1 MKKAYKLLIVLSV
14 FFSAILLP
22 LRSYALSNSTDEIDY
37 LSEKDKTKVENFIEK
52 QMEKG
57 KIPGMSVVIVDGDE
71 TVYQKGFGYS
81 DIEQEKPVTSKTLFE
96 IGSNSKAF
104 TALGIL
110 NLQNSGLIKI
120 DDKVTKYVPWL
131 KVKYQ
136 GKEVP
141 ITIEELL
148 HHTSGIP
155 FKSIDKIPVS
165 SDDNAI
171 EETVKTLINIELN
184 SKPGEEFQYATINY
198 DILGLV
204 IEKVTGT
211 SYEKYIEENVLKP
224 MGLNHTYLFSNT
236 SNYADLAK
244 GYKIGFLKPRL
255 YDAPVYRGNKPAG
268 YIISSAEDM
277 AKWLKIQMGTYEDS
291 KINENLIKDSHKP
304 NRRVPPIGD
313 GSSYAAGWFVYQI
326 GGGEISHG
334 GSNPNYSSYILFRP
348 EDKVGIAVLSN
359 TNSEYVSAITN
370 GVNELLQGREY
381 NQDTKDLNQSAD
393 TISIL
398 IICIA
403 SLIIISTCYF
413 MFLTLKQIV
422 KKERQLNKRGIKD
435 IFKIIISFIFMLGLS
450 YCIYLIPYNLYGGLS
465 WGFVFVWLP
474 KSIKVALYLV
484 YICIWLVYIYFLITS
499 FYRKKEDKS
508 ILILSILS
516 IVSGLGNAMIIITI
530 NTAISSDNSMKAKL
544 LVYFILGII
553 LYVYAQKIMRRKLIK
568 VTNGIVYSKRME
580 IVKCLLRAP
589 YNKFEEIEKG
599 RIESTLNNDTET
611 ISGFADILVGG
622 VTSTITLI
630 FCFIYLGYINIYAL
644 LLSVTVILLIAS
656 IYFFVGRYANKV
668 GEEARDI
675 QNKFFNFI
683 NDLIGGYKE
692 LSLNKNRKID
702 FEADMEKSCDTYRVK
717 RSQASFAFANMFVIG
732 ELLFT
737 LAIGAVA
744 FIFPFILKNLE
755 STSMAS
761 YVFILLY
768 MTGPVH
774 GILNTIPN
782 AIEAKISFKRIN
794 DLLNQMLYSNI
805 ENLDEKQFATE
816 GNISLK
822 LNDIEYEYKKNDEKS
837 FKVGPINYE
846 FNSGEIV
853 FITGGNGSGKST
865 LAKLITGL
873 YPPSKGYLTL
883 NNNKIPEKML
893 SEKYSTVFSDFY
905 LFNKLYGID
914 YKGKEEEI
922 ERYLRL
928 LQLDT
933 KVEIEDGKFSTTKLS
948 TGQKKRLALLITY
961 LEDRPIYLFDE
972 WAADQD
978 PEFRLFFYD
987 TLLPELKQR
996 GKCVIAITHDDR
1008 YFNLADKII
1017 KMDFGNMLSGVLKG

>member
-1 MKKAYKLLIVLSV
+1 MFSV
-14 FFSAILLP
+14 FLCVILLP
-22 LRSYALSNSTDEIDY
+22 LSSYAFGNGTDEINY
-37 LSEKDKTKVENFIEK
+37 LSDNDKEKVEKFIEK
-52 QMEKG
+52 QMDKG
-57 KIPGMSVVIVDGDE
+57 KIPGMSIVIVEGDQ

-81 DIEQEKPVTSKTLFE
+81 DIESKSPVTSNTLFE

-110 NLQNSGLIKI
+110 NLQDSGLLHI
-120 DDKVTKYVPWL
+120 DDKVTKYIPWL
-131 KVKYQ
+131 KVTYQ
-136 GKEVP
+136 GEEAS
-141 ITIEELL
+141 ITIRDLL

-155 FKSIDKIPVS
+155 FKTIDKIPVS
-165 SDDNAI
+165 NNNNAI
-171 EETVKTLINIELN
+171 EETVKTLINIELD
-184 SKPGEEFQYATINY
+184 SKPGDIFQYATINY
-198 DILGLV
+198 DVLGLV
-204 IEKVTGT
+204 IEKVTGA

-224 MGLNHTYLFSNT
+224 MHLNNTYLFRETIN
-236 SNYADLAK
+236 NEDMAQ

-268 YIISSAEDM
+268 YIISNAEDM
-277 AKWLKIQMGTYEDS
+277 AKWLKIQMGFYGNAD
-291 KINENLIKDSHKP
+291 INENIIKESQNP
-304 NRRVPPIGD
+304 NRRIPPLED
-313 GSSYAAGWFVYQI
+313 GSSYAGGWFIHQI

-334 GSNPNYSSYILFRP
+334 GNNPNYSSSILFRP
-348 EDKVGIAVLSN
+348 EEQVGIAVLSN
-359 TNSEYVSAITN
+359 INSEYVSVITK
-370 GVNELLQGREY
+370 GVNEILQGREY
-381 NQDTKDLNQSAD
+381 NQDTKDLNQSVD

-398 IICIA
+398 IICIS
-403 SLIIISTCYF
+403 SLIIITTLYF
-413 MFLTLKQIV
+413 MFITVIQIV
-422 KKERQLNKRGIKD
+422 NKERRFSKRGNKD
-435 IFKIIISFIFMLGLS
+435 IVKVIFSFLFMLGLS
-450 YCIYLIPYNLYGGLS
+450 YCIYLIPYILYGALS

-474 KSIKVALYLV
+474 SGIKIALYLV
-484 YICIWLVYIYFLITS
+484 YICIWLVYIFFLITS
-499 FYRKKEDKS
+499 FYKKKDDKPF
-508 ILILSILS
+508 LMLSILS
-516 IVSGLGNAMIIITI
+516 IVSGFGNALIIITI
-530 NTAISSDNSMKAKL
+530 NMAINSSNSMKINL

-553 LYVYAQKIMRRKLIK
+553 LYVYGQKIMRTKLIK

-580 IVKCLLRAP
+580 IVKNLLKGP

-611 ISGFADILVGG
+611 ISGIADIIIAG
-622 VTSTITLI
+622 VTSAITLI
-630 FCFIYLGYINIYAL
+630 CCFIYLGYINIYAL
-644 LLSVTVILLIAS
+644 LLSIIVILLISS
-656 IYFFVGRYANKV
+656 IYYFAGRYANKV

-675 QNKFFNFI
+675 QNIFFKFI
-683 NDLIGGYKE
+683 SDLIGGYKE
-692 LSLNKNRKID
+692 LSLNKKRKKD
-702 FEADMEKSCDTYRVK
+702 FEEDMEKSCDNYRVK

-755 STSMAS
+755 STSMTS

-782 AIEAKISFKRIN
+782 AIEAKISFNRIN
-794 DLLNQMLYSNI
+794 DLLKQISHSSFKKS
-805 ENLDEKQFATE
+805 DEKQFDIE
-816 GNISLK
+816 GNITLK
-822 LNDIEYEYKKNDEKS
+822 LNEVEYEYHDNDENN
-837 FKVGPINYE
+837 FKVGPISYE

-873 YPPSKGYLTL
+873 YVPSKGYITL
-883 NNNKIPEKML
+883 NNNKISGDTL
-893 SEKYSTVFSDFY
+893 SENYSAVFSDFY

-933 KVEIEDGKFSTTKLS
+933 KVEIEDGDFNTTKLS
-948 TGQKKRLALLITY
+948 TGQKKRLALLVTY
-961 LEDRPIYLFDE
+961 LEDRPVYLFDE

-987 TLLPELKQR
+987 TLLPDLKQR
-996 GKCVIAITHDDR
+996 EKCVIAVTHDDR

-1017 KMDFGNMLSGVLKG
+1017 KMEMGKC